1 MSVPI
6 YFWTYGLKKKS
17 MLERQQFPKPSPCIL
32 YAPYS
37 TGAQFS

>member
-1 MSVPI
+1 
-6 YFWTYGLKKKS
+6 
-17 MLERQQFPKPSPCIL
+17 MLETQHFPEPSPCIL